1 MGQIGQNWAQN
12 LFFSLFFYFDSIVF
26 LEITYDDSLE
36 HCLTNSR
43 GKPHGKISGAPNWVR
58 NQGFCHFLK
67 VASFVF
73 LDIAQDCSLGQCLPS
88 GRSKTS
94 EKRLGPNWD
103 QNDFYVVM
111 LLRKNCNVMLFRKKL
126 QLKKIVFLF
135 LSKKK
140 VHPFSNRPK
149 QPFTGAL

>member
-1 MGQIGQNWAQN
+1 MEKFREPQIGSEIRVFVIFSRLHHSFSLILHKIAAWDNVYHLVDLKPQKKDWAQ
-12 LFFSLFFYFDSIVF
+12 IG
-26 LEITYDDSLE
+26 I
-36 HCLTNSR
+36 
-43 GKPHGKISGAPNWVR
+43 KMI
-58 NQGFCHFLK
+58 
-67 VASFVF
+67 
-73 LDIAQDCSLGQCLPS
+73 
-88 GRSKTS
+88 
-94 EKRLGPNWD
+94 
-103 QNDFYVVM
+103 FYVVM